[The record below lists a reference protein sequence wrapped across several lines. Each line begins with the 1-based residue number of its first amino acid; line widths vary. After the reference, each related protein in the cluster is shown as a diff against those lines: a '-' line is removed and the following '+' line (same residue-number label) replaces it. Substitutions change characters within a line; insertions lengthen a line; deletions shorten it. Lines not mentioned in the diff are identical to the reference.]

1 MTLASPTRFRS
12 WLAPALALLCGLLAA
27 CASTPRSPVYQAET
41 FTSEAP
47 FQYYS
52 DHEPALA
59 CEFGKRAL
67 LSQGYQL
74 DGTAATA
81 QPLTIRGEKYFQP
94 EPERATKLVITLVC
108 LPSSLGAVIYANA
121 METNFELKSRGSSAG
136 VSVSGFGSLSLP
148 WAADKDT
155 LVKVG
160 EATVTAPE
168 FYRRLFD
175 LIKSLDS

>member
-1 MTLASPTRFRS
+1 
-12 WLAPALALLCGLLAA
+12 LLCLLLAA
-27 CASTPRSPVYQAET
+27 CAATPHSPVYQAET
-41 FTSEAP
+41 FTSETP

-52 DHEPALA
+52 DHEPATA

-74 DGTAATA
+74 DSTLANV
-81 QPLTIRGEKYFQP
+81 QPLMVRGEKYFLP
-94 EPERATKLVITLVC
+94 TAEHATKLAITLVC
-108 LPSSLGAVIYANA
+108 LQSSLGAVMYANA
-121 METNFELKSRGSSAG
+121 METHFELKSRGSSAG

-148 WAADKDT
+148 WTAEKDT

-160 EATVTAPE
+160 EVTITAPE

-175 LIKSLDS
+175 LIKTLDS

>member
-1 MTLASPTRFRS
+1 MNFAPLTLFQCWRP
-12 WLAPALALLCGLLAA
+12 LALAFLSGLLVA
-27 CASTPRSPVYQAET
+27 CASTPISPVYQAET
-41 FTSEAP
+41 FPSETP

-52 DHEPALA
+52 DHEPVIA
-59 CEFGKRAL
+59 CEIGKRAL
-67 LSQGYQL
+67 LGQGYQL
-74 DGTAATA
+74 DGALANA

-94 EPERATKLVITLVC
+94 TPERATKLAITLVC

-121 METNFELKSRGSSAG
+121 METHFELKSRGSSAG

-160 EATVTAPE
+160 EATITAPE
-168 FYRRLFD
+168 FYRRLFE
-175 LIKSLDS
+175 LIKALDS